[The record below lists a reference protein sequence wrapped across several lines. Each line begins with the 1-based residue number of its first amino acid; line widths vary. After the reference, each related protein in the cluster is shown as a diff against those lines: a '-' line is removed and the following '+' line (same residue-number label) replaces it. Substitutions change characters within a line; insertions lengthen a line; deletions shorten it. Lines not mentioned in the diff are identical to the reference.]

1 MWDKI
6 GKLAWEAGKKYVE
19 YRGVDGTIADI
30 GTLTDKAKNMFGGNN
45 SRSNGNGYDSNKY
58 DYDDVDDDTYDDV
71 DDDDDSFDSNFDDF
85 TNEYFALIDD
95 DEYDR
100 AIELTKGY
108 YKANGLTRDYVFFYF
123 IGNAQGYMSPDKLN
137 ASVSNL
143 SQAKNMAPED
153 SEDYDMVC
161 NRLDE
166 VKGRQEYC
174 VNFNS
179 TMKRIDEYVASK
191 DYEMAE
197 ATLSKF
203 YKKYNNNV
211 HDFFY
216 WTKLFEIHG
225 DSRME
230 NSDDESA
237 DLNQLEEYL
246 QEMSGYITGNPYYAE
261 TYDEKVAVYN
271 AIEVSRLY
279 ADAKREAEKMADNG
293 EFDRAIQ
300 IMDEY
305 YRVNELKKD
314 FCYWISDISRFHR
327 LAVEQALKKG
337 EIPTA
342 RFEAYQDAIFKAK
355 EFVESEN
362 DESLYETAF
371 DAYKELK
378 ARMATASD
386 SRESHPV
393 QASDSLTDSERE
405 YLTELKECLEDGT
418 ISERENRLL
427 DRLRKSL
434 GISEQRA
441 EELKEMASEKL
452 TEAEKEYLTEYEACM
467 ADGQISDRERR
478 LLDKLSKSLG
488 ITPARIAELEAK
500 VSK

>member
-6 GKLAWEAGKKYVE
+6 GKLAWEAGKKYVK
-19 YRGVDGTIADI
+19 YRGVG
-30 GTLTDKAKNMFGGNN
+30 GTLEDMGNLADKAKNMFGGNN
-45 SRSNGNGYDSNKY
+45 SRSNGNEYDSNKY
-58 DYDDVDDDTYDDV
+58 GYDDVDDGTYDDV
-71 DDDDDSFDSNFDDF
+71 DDFM
-85 TNEYFALIDD
+85 NEYFALIDD
-95 DEYDR
+95 DEYDH

-108 YKANGLTRDYVFFYF
+108 YKANDLTRDYVFFYF
-123 IGNAQGYMSPDKLN
+123 LGNAQGYMSPDKLN
-137 ASVSNL
+137 ASLSNL
-143 SQAKNMAPED
+143 SQAKRMAPED
-153 SEDYDMVC
+153 SEVYGMVC

-174 VNFNS
+174 VNFDS
-179 TMKRIDEYVASK
+179 TMERINEYIASK

-203 YKKYNNNV
+203 YKKYENNV
-211 HDFFY
+211 HDCFY
-216 WTKLFEIHG
+216 WMKLFEIHG

-246 QEMSGYITGNPYYAE
+246 QEMSDCINGDSYYAE
-261 TYDEKVAVYN
+261 KYDEKVAVYN
-271 AIEVSRLY
+271 AIEEYQAY
-279 ADAKREAEKMADNG
+279 ANAETMANNG
-293 EFDRAIQ
+293 EFDKAIQ
-300 IMDEY
+300 ILEAHFKTNN
-305 YRVNELKKD
+305 RKKGLG
-314 FCYWISDISRFHR
+314 YWNDISRFHR
-327 LAVEQALKKG
+327 MAIEQALEKG
-337 EIPTA
+337 ETPTA
-342 RFEAYQDAIFKAK
+342 RLEAYQNAIFKVK
-355 EFVESEN
+355 EFVESE
-362 DESLYETAF
+362 DEESLYNFLF
-371 DAYKELK
+371 DTYKELK

-386 SRESHPV
+386 SQESRPA

-500 VSK
+500 VNK

>member
-19 YRGVDGTIADI
+19 YRGVDGTIEDI

-45 SRSNGNGYDSNKY
+45 SRSNGNEYDSDNY

-71 DDDDDSFDSNFDDF
+71 DDNDSFDSNFDDF

-95 DEYDR
+95 DEYDH

-108 YKANGLTRDYVFFYF
+108 YKANGLTRDYLFYYLL
-123 IGNAQGYMSPDKLN
+123 GNAQGYMSPDKLN

-143 SQAKNMAPED
+143 SQAKSLAPAD
-153 SEDYDMVC
+153 TDDYDTIC

-203 YKKYNNNV
+203 YSKYENNV

-216 WTKLFEIHG
+216 WMKLFEIHG

-230 NSDDESA
+230 NSDDELA

-246 QEMSGYITGNPYYAE
+246 QEMSDCVNGDPDFAE
-261 TYDEKVAVYN
+261 TYDEKVAVYD
-271 AIEVSRLY
+271 AIE
-279 ADAKREAEKMADNG
+279 
-293 EFDRAIQ
+293 
-300 IMDEY
+300 
-305 YRVNELKKD
+305 EL
-314 FCYWISDISRFHR
+314 
-327 LAVEQALKKG
+327 Q
-337 EIPTA
+337 
-342 RFEAYQDAIFKAK
+342 
-355 EFVESEN
+355 
-362 DESLYETAF
+362 
-371 DAYKELK
+371 
-378 ARMATASD
+378 ATASD
-386 SRESHPV
+386 NKKIHPV
-393 QASDSLTDSERE
+393 QASDSQESHPAQASDSLTDDERE
-405 YLTELKECLEDGT
+405 YLTELKECLDDGT
-418 ISERENRLL
+418 ISERESRLL
-427 DRLRKSL
+427 DRLR
-434 GISEQRA
+434 
-441 EELKEMASEKL
+441 
-452 TEAEKEYLTEYEACM
+452 
-467 ADGQISDRERR
+467 
-478 LLDKLSKSLG
+478 KSLG